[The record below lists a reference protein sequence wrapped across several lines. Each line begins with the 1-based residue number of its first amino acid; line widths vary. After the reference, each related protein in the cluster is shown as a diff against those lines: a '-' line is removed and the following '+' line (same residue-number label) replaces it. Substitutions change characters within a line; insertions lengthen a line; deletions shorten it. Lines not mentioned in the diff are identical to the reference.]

1 MNKKLARAVAM
12 AMTGT
17 ALSLGGAPDALA
29 AATTMYNMYR
39 GNFAGLDSVGN
50 PLYNGTNKACAPCN
64 NSSTVPS
71 GVANDAGGWTDGWVW
86 SANPQGA
93 GDGNST
99 TPAFGIT
106 PIGETASTASPDRP
120 GWIGT
125 GGAKTTPFGYAGST
139 TLHWAVQFT
148 GSVAN
153 SAEISNFDS
162 RQRYNQSADVDTARG
177 AWSDNALT
185 GAGGWRHDLDFGLFK
200 SDVTGPVTL
209 SAVGV
214 SGDGTT
220 KAFGFTI
227 FKGMDTSTGAYNHHG
242 AWNAGNNTG
251 GVTSA
256 SLPGGGFNLKTT
268 DIVAYSVG
276 GASPQNLNTITFD
289 ATAGQVYTIVLGGY
303 KNGGWTDT
311 TDGYKLTISQPAPAA
326 TKYTLTVSTT
336 ATGTGV
342 SGSVTSNTGGINCTS
357 GGAGCS
363 AEFSKD
369 ASVTLTAK
377 PGSNSKLDKW
387 GSDCS
392 SAGTNASCTLTMNAN
407 KNATAAFITA
417 STPTQYKLTV
427 TKPANGTITGTGIN
441 CGVSTSDCEETFT
454 AATNVALT
462 ATAATGYQFSS
473 WTGCSS
479 TTSSCTVNVNGNP
492 TTVSAAFAV
501 IPPSGQF
508 ALTVTNGGNGKIT
521 SSPAGIDCG
530 TTCSAPFN
538 SGTQVTLTATP
549 DSGYQF
555 TGWSGA
561 CSGTAT
567 CTVTVDAAKSVTAN
581 FASTSPGQF
590 ALTVTNGGNG
600 KVTSS
605 PAGIDCGATCSA
617 SFDSGT
623 AVALTATPDQ
633 GFQFAGWS
641 GACSGTDACSVTMS
655 EARSVTAS
663 FAAAGPGP
671 YALTVGKRGSGSVTS
686 SPAGIDCGGTC
697 SASFDSD
704 TLVTLTATP
713 STGWQFAGW
722 SGACDGANTCTVSMD
737 TARTITAAF
746 IQPPLRDFDGDGRAD
761 LFWRQARTGRN
772 NLWLM
777 LGKSLKASSSV
788 SAKGKAWS
796 IAAVAD
802 FDGDKRA
809 DVLWRQNRTGQ
820 NQLWLMDAERVKSIV
835 VLPDQATTY
844 TAARTGDFDRDGKM
858 DIIWASPST
867 SEVSLWL
874 MDGASFRSAVPLPAS
889 LTGYALSEV
898 DDFNGD
904 NQPDVWWF
912 NASTGENSLWLMA
925 GTNLQST
932 ATPPNQSADWM
943 LAGSGLFGNDLN
955 ADVLWR
961 NRTTGENEIWLME
974 GGNQIAVVPL
984 PNLARRW
991 AVAGVDDFNHDGQP
1005 DIFWRR
1011 PGNGQN
1017 RMWLMN
1023 GAEPSRRAQVTAL
1036 SRGWATP
1043 SH

>member
-1 MNKKLARAVAM
+1 MQPTNLLGIDIGTQGTKAVLFDRRGR
-12 AMTGT
+12 T
-17 ALSLGGAPDALA
+17 LA
-29 AATTMYNMYR
+29 AAFRKSRLHRPAPGVVEEDPEYQ
-39 GNFAGLDSVGN
+39 FKSVCQCI
-50 PLYNGTNKACAPCN
+50 KSCVSQA
-64 NSSTVPS
+64 
-71 GVANDAGGWTDGWVW
+71 GVAAATVAAVGIDGQMAGILGIDADGRHVTPYDSWLDTRCSNYIV
-86 SANPQGA
+86 QMQQRA
-93 GDGNST
+93 GEE
-99 TPAFGIT
+99 I
-106 PIGETASTASPDRP
+106 ICR
-120 GWIGT
+120 T
-125 GGAKTTPFGYAGST
+125 GGPASFNHGPKILWWRQERPQTYEQIAAFVQPGGYAAMR
-139 TLHWAVQFT
+139 LCA
-148 GSVAN
+148 
-153 SAEISNFDS
+153 
-162 RQRYNQSADVDTARG
+162 
-177 AWSDNALT
+177 
-185 GAGGWRHDLDFGLFK
+185 
-200 SDVTGPVTL
+200 
-209 SAVGV
+209 
-214 SGDGTT
+214 
-220 KAFGFTI
+220 
-227 FKGMDTSTGAYNHHG
+227 MD
-242 AWNAGNNTG
+242 
-251 GVTSA
+251 
-256 SLPGGGFNLKTT
+256 
-268 DIVAYSVG
+268 
-276 GASPQNLNTITFD
+276 
-289 ATAGQVYTIVLGGY
+289 
-303 KNGGWTDT
+303 
-311 TDGYKLTISQPAPAA
+311 
-326 TKYTLTVSTT
+326 
-336 ATGTGV
+336 
-342 SGSVTSNTGGINCTS
+342 
-357 GGAGCS
+357 
-363 AEFSKD
+363 
-369 ASVTLTAK
+369 
-377 PGSNSKLDKW
+377 
-387 GSDCS
+387 
-392 SAGTNASCTLTMNAN
+392 
-407 KNATAAFITA
+407 ATAAFITA